1 MSSRLDNLR
10 IIDPVLTGLAQG
22 YENSTLIYKKIFPIV
37 EVSKQKGK
45 IPKFGK
51 EAFISYDTSRSIRT
65 KSNRLLPTD
74 IQLINFSTQER
85 DIEVAIDYLEEEE
98 ALTNLKYEKRLTK
111 QLKDILELGKEL
123 EAAQLAQD
131 TQNYP
136 TGMTRTLLTNETL
149 NNPSSTTNPIELIQE
164 GKDAIRNKI
173 ALYPNTMIIGNSAY
187 NTLINHSKVLER
199 IKFNGIQ
206 KINTEILSE
215 LFEIPNVYV
224 GMGITSDDGINF
236 SDIWQ
241 DNIIL
246 AYVDN
251 STKDER
257 TEYNPSFGYTFQR
270 KGMPETDTYYENGG
284 KIKVIR
290 CTDNYGI
297 IITAPDA
304 GYLIKNINQ

>member
-1 MSSRLDNLR
+1 
-10 IIDPVLTGLAQG
+10 VLTGLAQG
-22 YENSTLIYKKIFPIV
+22 YENSTLIYKNLFPVV

-51 EAFISYDTSRSIRT
+51 EAFVSYDTLRSIRT
-65 KSNRLLPTD
+65 KSNRLLPND

-123 EAAQLAQD
+123 EAAQLAQN

-136 TGMTRTLLTNETL
+136 SGMTRTLLTNETL

-206 KINTEILSE
+206 KLNTEILAE
-215 LFEIPNVYV
+215 LFDIDNVYV